1 MNMIINYLLKN
12 NYLFNLFN
20 IIIFHLYYIFD
31 NLNEKNQTLEKSLIL
46 INTNEIIKLII
57 KYIILT

>member
-1 MNMIINYLLKN
+1 METN
-12 NYLFNLFN
+12 NPQ
-20 IIIFHLYYIFD
+20 
-31 NLNEKNQTLEKSLIL
+31 NQTLEKSLIL